1 MEGQNGRGREQCHEL
16 YAKRKVEV
24 MDLQTEKLKEE
35 LDVERVKM
43 DEEWEERRQ
52 KQKLI
57 GDIMT
62 VVRKGRV
69 ASIDGE

>member
-1 MEGQNGRGREQCHEL
+1 
-16 YAKRKVEV
+16 

-43 DEEWEERRQ
+43 DEEWEELRQ

-57 GDIMT
+57 GDMMT

-69 ASIDGE
+69 TSIDGE